1 MKVLICKITKKEFN
15 DIENKSG
22 CITNHLKS
30 LSIKVESSYKRRKYL
45 KEKGE
50 YWHFKYFDL
59 IEKEEKN
66 KFKCKYCNWS
76 TSDIENSSGQY
87 TLHLKKMHNK
97 SIEEYLKEFPE
108 ESIKFKTFI
117 KNKEKNLETL
127 KEGNFVTCKI
137 CNKKLR
143 YLTNTHLKKHNLNLE
158 TYKLRFPKEQYAS
171 NSFKNKTSEILKK
184 ASKKIEKTFVSKPEL
199 ELKDFLEND
208 LNLKILKN
216 NRKIFNGMEIDI
228 IIPDKKICI
237 EFNGNLYHSENYGK
251 KNRNFHLNKSEIC
264 FKEGYKLIHIFE
276 DEWFLKNNIVKEK
289 IKNILKTENKPSIFA
304 RKCIIK
310 EITPKE
316 KGVFLEK
323 NHIQGNDKS
332 EIKLGAFYEGKLV
345 SVITL
350 SNKRN
355 MVSKI
360 KDENYEIKRFAS
372 DINYNVIGIFSKFI
386 SFISKN
392 YEFNNLFT
400 FLDLRWNFDKENNVY
415 AKNDFKLKKVINPDY
430 TYYNSKISKYNR
442 FHKFLFGKNKISKK
456 FPEIYD
462 KNKTEWQMMQ
472 ELGYDRIWDCGKAKF
487 EFKKY

>member
-30 LSIKVESSYKRRKYL
+30 LSVKVESSYKRRKYL

-216 NRKIFNGMEIDI
+216 NRKI
-228 IIPDKKICI
+228 
-237 EFNGNLYHSENYGK
+237 
-251 KNRNFHLNKSEIC
+251 
-264 FKEGYKLIHIFE
+264 
-276 DEWFLKNNIVKEK
+276 
-289 IKNILKTENKPSIFA
+289 
-304 RKCIIK
+304 
-310 EITPKE
+310 
-316 KGVFLEK
+316 
-323 NHIQGNDKS
+323 
-332 EIKLGAFYEGKLV
+332 
-345 SVITL
+345 
-350 SNKRN
+350 
-355 MVSKI
+355 
-360 KDENYEIKRFAS
+360 
-372 DINYNVIGIFSKFI
+372 
-386 SFISKN
+386 
-392 YEFNNLFT
+392 
-400 FLDLRWNFDKENNVY
+400 
-415 AKNDFKLKKVINPDY
+415 
-430 TYYNSKISKYNR
+430 
-442 FHKFLFGKNKISKK
+442 
-456 FPEIYD
+456 
-462 KNKTEWQMMQ
+462 
-472 ELGYDRIWDCGKAKF
+472 
-487 EFKKY
+487 